1 MFKEFILQN
10 WSLYLVL
17 LAFVIMLKITIFLE
31 HEVIRRM
38 YVLIALIFLLSIS
51 VFVEFS
57 LESRAIYPNIR
68 IILMAIRYSATP
80 LIIAQI
86 IYTLVIKEHWTIFLP
101 SVILVIIDFVSIK
114 TGIVFSIAE
123 DGSLKRGLLGYLPFI
138 VAGIYCLL
146 LIYFLVKR
154 STKLITEIIPIV
166 FLAFCFLGG
175 LILPFIIG
183 KEYARIFCPTIGIT
197 MFVYYVFSIFSLTK
211 KDAMT
216 QLLNRQAYYNDITQK
231 PQDIS
236 SVISL
241 DMNGLKTINDTYGH
255 AAGDKAIKTLAECV
269 FQSLKSRQ
277 LPYRIGGDEFAILCR
292 RTSLEETRE
301 IAEKIRDLAEDSG
314 ISCSIGYCI
323 RESSGMSI
331 GEMLAKADEMMYA
344 EKARYYQTHNRRKS
358 R

>member
-1 MFKEFILQN
+1 
-10 WSLYLVL
+10 
-17 LAFVIMLKITIFLE
+17 
-31 HEVIRRM
+31 
-38 YVLIALIFLLSIS
+38 
-51 VFVEFS
+51 
-57 LESRAIYPNIR
+57 
-68 IILMAIRYSATP
+68 
-80 LIIAQI
+80 
-86 IYTLVIKEHWTIFLP
+86 
-101 SVILVIIDFVSIK
+101 
-114 TGIVFSIAE
+114 
-123 DGSLKRGLLGYLPFI
+123 
-138 VAGIYCLL
+138 
-146 LIYFLVKR
+146 
-154 STKLITEIIPIV
+154 
-166 FLAFCFLGG
+166 
-175 LILPFIIG
+175 
-183 KEYARIFCPTIGIT
+183 
-197 MFVYYVFSIFSLTK
+197 
-211 KDAMT
+211 MT